1 MSEGFAFTAR
11 TASLN
16 SPQMPTPLN
25 ILHLHSSFDL
35 GGKEAR
41 AVRLMNAFGDRAKH
55 VIVSGVPD
63 ALGARAAIAPGIRYE
78 IAQDPPPLTGR
89 PSVVRYEAIAKF
101 MARFDLVLSY
111 NWGAIDGVMA
121 RRVFAKNM
129 PPLIHHED
137 GFNADEAVRLNP
149 VRNTYRRLALGA
161 AHALVVPSHVLERIA
176 LRIWKQP
183 PARVRRISNGIDT
196 ARYAVKPNPRALPG
210 FRRLPGHVVVG
221 TVAGLREVKDLPML
235 VHAVGGLKSKAQL
248 VIVGEGPERQVIL
261 DAVENMGME
270 KTVCL
275 PGFVPDPHRYM
286 GLFDI
291 FALSSRSEQ
300 QPIAVMEAMAAGL
313 PVASVPVGD
322 VARMVTPE
330 NEGFIAPDRNP
341 VHLRDQIQR
350 LAGAPDYRRYL
361 GQANQARARAL
372 FDEEAMIASYA
383 ALYAEA
389 VGRPGT
395 LG

>member
-1 MSEGFAFTAR
+1 MGFAT
-11 TASLN
+11 
-16 SPQMPTPLN
+16 SPATLKPPAMPAPLN

-63 ALGARAAIAPGIRYE
+63 ALSAREAIQSGIRYE
-78 IAQDPPPLTGR
+78 IAQNPPPLTGR
-89 PSVVRYEAIAKF
+89 PSVARYEAIAKF
-101 MARFDLVLSY
+101 MARFDLVLTY

-121 RRVFAKNM
+121 RRVFSKNM
-129 PPLIHHED
+129 PPVIHHED

-149 VRNTYRRLALGA
+149 VRNMYRRIALGA
-161 AHALVVPSHVLERIA
+161 AHGLAVPSHMLEAIA

-183 PARVRRISNGIDT
+183 ATKVHRISNGIDT
-196 ARYAVKPNPRALPG
+196 ARYARKPDPRALPG
-210 FRRLPGHVVVG
+210 FRHLPGHVVIG

-235 VHAVGGLKSKAQL
+235 VAAVGGLKTRAQL
-248 VIVGEGPERQVIL
+248 VIVGEGPERGAIEE
-261 DAVENMGME
+261 AVANMGME
-270 KTVCL
+270 KTVLL
-275 PGFVPDPHRYM
+275 PGFAPDPHRYI

-313 PVASVPVGD
+313 PIASTPVGD
-322 VARMVTPE
+322 VKRMIAPE
-330 NEGFIAPDRNP
+330 NESFIAPDRNP
-341 VHLRDQIQR
+341 VHLRDQIER
-350 LAGAPDYRRYL
+350 LAGYPDARRQV
-361 GQANQARARAL
+361 GKANQARARAL
-372 FDEEAMIASYA
+372 FDEADMIASYA
-383 ALYAEA
+383 RLYADA
-389 VGRPGT
+389 AGRPGA